1 MNEMEIA
8 ITSGAPSL
16 PAHLSLRDRL
26 STRLVLGTLARWRA
40 GLITLVLPD
49 GRVVSYGDPSSA
61 RRVRVTVKSWAFF
74 WRVLTAGDIGNAESY
89 MEGDWEVSDLVE
101 LCALFLIDQSMLDV
115 HSPWTWLARVRHRLI
130 AWSQRNTLLGAR
142 RNIRRHY
149 DLSNDFYRLFLDD
162 SMSYSCAFFDTPAA
176 SLAEAQ
182 QAKIER
188 IARKLEPRPGDA
200 VLEIGSGWGALAMHL
215 ARAYG
220 CRVTTLTLSAEQH
233 ELARRRVAEAGL
245 SERVDVVLRDYR
257 EQGGRYDRIVS
268 VEMLEAVGYRYFGT
282 FFERCAKLLAPEGR
296 MVLQT
301 ITFPDDKFDG
311 YRKDFDFIR
320 KYIFPGGLCPSL
332 YEIARAVKRRTDLRI
347 VGVEDIGAH
356 YATTLRHW
364 RSRFLAALPEVR
376 RLGFDAR
383 FIRMWEYYLACCEA
397 AFSVGYLGDLQ
408 IVLARP
414 MQRAR

>member
-1 MNEMEIA
+1 
-8 ITSGAPSL
+8 
-16 PAHLSLRDRL
+16 
-26 STRLVLGTLARWRA
+26 
-40 GLITLVLPD
+40 
-49 GRVVSYGDPSSA
+49 
-61 RRVRVTVKSWAFF
+61 
-74 WRVLTAGDIGNAESY
+74 
-89 MEGDWEVSDLVE
+89 
-101 LCALFLIDQSMLDV
+101 
-115 HSPWTWLARVRHRLI
+115 
-130 AWSQRNTLLGAR
+130 
-142 RNIRRHY
+142 
-149 DLSNDFYRLFLDD
+149 
-162 SMSYSCAFFDTPAA
+162 MSYSCAFFETPAA

-182 QAKIER
+182 QAKIVR
-188 IARKLEPRPGDA
+188 IGRKLAPRPGDS
-200 VLEIGSGWGALAMHL
+200 VLEIGTGWGALAMHL
-215 ARAYG
+215 ARTYD

-245 SERVDVVLRDYR
+245 SDRVDVVLRDYR
-257 EQGGRYDRIVS
+257 QQGGRYDRIIS

-301 ITFPDDKFDG
+301 IAFPDQRFDS

-347 VGVEDIGAH
+347 VGVEDIGPH

-414 MQRAR
+414 METAR